1 MFIPDF
7 HRLKPYKGPYLFVAG
22 SSLNFTP
29 RGCSSCATSK
39 ALLARCAKDS
49 SVPVRPLSQ
58 MTSELQGSERGKPKI
73 TSSPNSGYDSQFSM
87 ENHHAINRWS
97 IYFYGPFSMAM
108 LNNQRVYI
116 SIHIYP
122 IHIYTYLII
131 SIHIY
136 TYVIE
141 VYRSHAS
148 MIS

>member
-1 MFIPDF
+1 MPFIKSGDSADYLKTSKKRFWSWMFIPDF

-73 TSSPNSGYDSQFSM
+73 TSSPNLVIPHSFPWQITMLLIG
-87 ENHHAINRWS
+87 EAS
-97 IYFYGPFSMAM
+97 IFMGHFPW
-108 LNNQRVYI
+108 LC
-116 SIHIYP
+116 
-122 IHIYTYLII
+122 
-131 SIHIY
+131 
-136 TYVIE
+136 
-141 VYRSHAS
+141 
-148 MIS
+148 